1 VARRAS
7 QREQSLDESARG
19 RSHQHH
25 LLPERRRVSNWNYR
39 LLGRYEFPYQIGFA
53 TNLRVQSGWPWA
65 RRISAPL
72 PNLGTVFFFVEPIE
86 NNRSDTV
93 TIVDLRVDKTFEVGR
108 YQFTIIADGFNVMN
122 SNAVTNFNLLNGT
135 QFNRII
141 APLDP
146 RTLMLGFRF
155 EF

>member
-1 VARRAS
+1 MANR
-7 QREQSLDESARG
+7 QSNTA
-19 RSHQHH
+19 
-25 LLPERRRVSNWNYR
+25 WNFR
-39 LLGRYEFPYQIGFA
+39 LLGRYDFKYQLGFA
-53 TNLRVQSGWPWA
+53 ANLRVQSGWPWA

-93 TIVDLRVDKTFEVGR
+93 TIVDLRIDKGFSLSR
-108 YQFTIIADGFNVMN
+108 YRFSVIFDGFNVLN

>member
-7 QREQSLDESARG
+7 TYYQNAAAYREVGNRLTSA
-19 RSHQHH
+19 
-25 LLPERRRVSNWNYR
+25 NWNYR

>member
-1 VARRAS
+1 MGNR
-7 QREQSLDESARG
+7 LEST
-19 RSHQHH
+19 
-25 LLPERRRVSNWNYR
+25 NWNYR
-39 LLGRYEFPYQIGFA
+39 LLGRYTFPYEIGFA
-53 TNLRVQSGWPWA
+53 ANLRVQSGWPWA
-65 RRISAPL
+65 RRISVGL
-72 PNLGTVFFFVEPIE
+72 PNLGNVFFFVEPIE

-93 TIVDLRVDKTFEVGR
+93 TIVDLRVDKTFTINR
-108 YQFTIIADGFNVMN
+108 YRFGVIVDGFNLLN
-122 SNAVTNFNLLNGT
+122 SNAVTNFNLLNGA